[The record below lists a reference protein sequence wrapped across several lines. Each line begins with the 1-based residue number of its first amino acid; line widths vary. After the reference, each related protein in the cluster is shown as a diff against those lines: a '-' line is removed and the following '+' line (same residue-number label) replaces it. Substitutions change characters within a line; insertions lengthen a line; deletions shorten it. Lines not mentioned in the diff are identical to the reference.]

1 MEASKESKRDKKD
14 SKKGPEAKELPPQV
28 VAADESENGD
38 TRGKV
43 KFKGMMQH
51 EEAVHYL
58 EAILNGLRKGKLQ
71 FKQGEERV
79 ALAPNGASVRVEVKA
94 ERKSDKEKL
103 SLELSWSTGEQ
114 DDQTEKL
121 EVD

>member
-1 MEASKESKRDKKD
+1 MEASKENKRDKKE
-14 SKKGPEAKELPPQV
+14 SKKAVEAKDLPPQV
-28 VAADESENGD
+28 VTAEESESGEE
-38 TRGKV
+38 RGKV

-51 EEAVHYL
+51 EEAIHYL

-71 FKQGEERV
+71 FKQGDERV

-103 SLELSWSTGEQ
+103 SLELSWHAAEE
-114 DDQTEKL
+114 DEDKL

>member
-1 MEASKESKRDKKD
+1 MEASKESKRDKKE
-14 SKKGPEAKELPPQV
+14 SKKSQDARELPPQV
-28 VAADESENGD
+28 VAAEDGDNGEA
-38 TRGKV
+38 RGKV
-43 KFKGMMQH
+43 KFKGIMQH

-103 SLELSWSTGEQ
+103 SLELSWHAEE
-114 DDQTEKL
+114 DEDKL